1 MSDVATP
8 PESDGGL
15 QRGVKQRHMQM
26 IAFGSSIGTGLFL
39 GSAESISYAGPAVL
53 LAFLIVGAIV
63 YLLMRMLGEMAVAHP
78 VSGSFAAYA
87 REFIGPRAGFI
98 AGWNWWFTTIV
109 VGMIELTAMGTFL
122 DFWFPSIPHWL
133 TALVTLLVVV
143 TINAARVSVFAEA
156 EYWLSLIKVIA
167 LTLMIVLGIVLV
179 LGLGPEPA
187 VGTDNLFIH
196 GGFFPNGAT
205 GVLFSL
211 VAVTFT
217 FGGIMSIGTAAGE
230 AQDPSKSIPRA
241 VNSVIWRI
249 LLFYLGGMSVI
260 LLLAPWDE
268 QGSSAS
274 PFIRVLTAVG
284 VDGAAHLLNLV
295 ILVAVASVCNTM
307 TYSGSRML
315 RDLSRNGQAPAWFSA
330 TTKKGLPLRALLFDA
345 TLMGVVVI
353 LNYFF
358 EGKVFAV
365 LLAIIVG
372 SELITW
378 ASISFA
384 HLRFRAGGGQS
395 SFRAPFSPAANW
407 LCAGFYLLVLV
418 LMACL
423 PDYRVGL
430 LALIAWVVALSVIS
444 ALRKHDEVLN

>member
-1 MSDVATP
+1 MSEFTAP
-8 PESDGGL
+8 PVDDGGL
-15 QRGVKQRHMQM
+15 KRGVKTRHMQM
-26 IAFGSSIGTGLFL
+26 IALGSSIGTGLFL
-39 GSAESISYAGPAVL
+39 GSAESINYAGPAVL
-53 LAFLIVGAIV
+53 LGFVIVGAIV

-87 REFIGPRAGFI
+87 RDFIGPWAGFI
-98 AGWNWWFTTIV
+98 VGWNWWFTTIV

-122 DFWFPSIPHWL
+122 DFWFPDIPHWL
-133 TALVTLLVVV
+133 TALVTLAIVVV
-143 TINAARVSVFAEA
+143 INAARVSVFAEA
-156 EYWLSLIKVIA
+156 EYWLSFIKVVA
-167 LTLMIVLGIVLV
+167 LTLMIILGLVLV

-187 VGTDNLFIH
+187 VGTENLFIH

-230 AQDPSKSIPRA
+230 AENPSTTIQRA

-268 QGSSAS
+268 QGDSAS

-315 RDLSRNGQAPAWFSA
+315 RDLARNGQAPEYFDE

-345 TLMGVVVI
+345 ALMGVVVI

-358 EGKVFAV
+358 EGKVFAI

-384 HLRFRAGGGQS
+384 HLRFRANGGQS
-395 SFRAPFSPAANW
+395 SFAAPLYPYANW
-407 LCAGFYLLVLV
+407 VCAGFYVLVLV
-418 LMACL
+418 LMAFL

-430 LALIAWVVALSVIS
+430 GALIAWVIGLSVIG
-444 ALRKHDEVLN
+444 ATRTHAA

>member
-1 MSDVATP
+1 MSEPVDPSVD
-8 PESDGGL
+8 DGGL
-15 QRGVKQRHMQM
+15 KRGVKTRHMLM
-26 IAFGSSIGTGLFL
+26 IAMGSSIGTGLFL
-39 GSAESISYAGPAVL
+39 GSAESINYAGPAVL
-53 LAFLIVGAIV
+53 LGFVIVGAIV

-87 REFIGPRAGFI
+87 RDFIGPRAGFI
-98 AGWNWWFTTIV
+98 VGWNWWFTTIV

-122 DFWFPSIPHWL
+122 DFWFPEIPHWL
-133 TALVTLLVVV
+133 TALVTLAIVVL
-143 TINAARVSVFAEA
+143 INAARVSVFAEA
-156 EYWLSLIKVIA
+156 EYWLSLIKVVA
-167 LTLMIVLGIVLV
+167 LSLMIILGIVLV

-187 VGTDNLFIH
+187 VGTENLFIH

-230 AQDPSKSIPRA
+230 AENPSTTIPRA

-268 QGSSAS
+268 QGDSAS
-274 PFIRVLTAVG
+274 PFVRVLTAVG
-284 VDGAAHLLNLV
+284 VDGAAHVLNLV

-315 RDLSRNGQAPAWFSA
+315 RDLARNGQAPEFFGA

-345 TLMGVVVI
+345 ALMGTVVI

-358 EGKVFAV
+358 EGKVFAI

-384 HLRFRAGGGQS
+384 HLRFRANGGRS
-395 SFRAPFSPAANW
+395 SFMAPFYPYANW
-407 LCAGFYLLVLV
+407 LCAGFYVLVLV
-418 LMACL
+418 LMAFL

-430 LALIAWVVALSVIS
+430 GALIAWVVGLSIIGATRKQS
-444 ALRKHDEVLN
+444 A